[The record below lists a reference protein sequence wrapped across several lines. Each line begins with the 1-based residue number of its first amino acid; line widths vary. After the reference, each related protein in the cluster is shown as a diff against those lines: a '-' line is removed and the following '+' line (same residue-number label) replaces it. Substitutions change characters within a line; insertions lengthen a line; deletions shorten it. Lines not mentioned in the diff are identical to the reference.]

1 MHVVIDVRVVQCHA
15 SVHVV
20 IGVRIVLCCPL
31 VHNSTFLAFYFVPN
45 SHCCHAVIVHPTFTC
60 SHFSHVL
67 HRIPRHLRCG
77 IYTTKID
84 LRIEGMPQNEILQ
97 NEEQM
102 RDISDA
108 IQKFQRNTINLG
120 GNNKEDY
127 VHTKEAAD
135 KIYDQGNVELVGT
148 TSNDENHSMPRVPET
163 HH

>member
-31 VHNSTFLAFYFVPN
+31 VHNSTFLAFYFAPN
-45 SHCCHAVIVHPTFTC
+45 SHCCHAVIVHPTFTFC
-60 SHFSHVL
+60 TVF
-67 HRIPRHLRCG
+67 PRHLRCG

-84 LRIEGMPQNEILQ
+84 LRIEGMPQNEILK

-108 IQKFQRNTINLG
+108 IQKFHRNTNLG

-127 VHTKEAAD
+127 VHTK
-135 KIYDQGNVELVGT
+135 
-148 TSNDENHSMPRVPET
+148 
-163 HH
+163 